1 MSTRFPEWIRRKW
14 ASGQNFTMTKE
25 VIEKLQLH
33 TVCQSA
39 QCPNLGEC
47 WSRRTATFMVLGNTC
62 TRSCRYCSVDGGKP
76 EALDAEEPRHVAEAV
91 AAMELRHAVITS
103 VTRDDLTDG
112 GADHIGQVI
121 EAVHALNPETTVE
134 ILVPD
139 FKGDRDAI
147 ARVLAAKPEVFSH
160 NIETVERIYPIIRS
174 KRFGYRQA
182 LDVLR
187 IATELAPQA
196 IVKSALMAGHGETAD
211 EVRATLLDLLEAG
224 CSAVN
229 IGQYLQPTKKQ
240 REVHE
245 YVHPSQFQAYQELAY
260 TLGFEFAVAGP
271 FVRSSYRS
279 EEMMDAR
286 FARDRVLAGRRTET

>member
-1 MSTRFPEWIRRKW
+1 MAERFPQWIRRKW
-14 ASGQNFTMTKE
+14 ASGQNFAITKE
-25 VIEKLQLH
+25 VIDNLQLH

-47 WSRRTATFMVLGNTC
+47 WSRKTATFMVLGNTC

-76 EALDAEEPRHVAEAV
+76 EPPDENEPQHIAEAV
-91 AAMELRHAVITS
+91 ATMGLRHAVITS
-103 VTRDDLTDG
+103 VTRDDLADG
-112 GADHIGQVI
+112 GADHIGRVI
-121 EAVHALNPETTVE
+121 EATHAMNPETTVE

-139 FKGDRDAI
+139 FKGDPDAI
-147 ARVLAAKPEVFSH
+147 GRVLASRPEVFSH

-174 KRFGYRQA
+174 KRFGYRLA

-187 IATELAPQA
+187 TATALAPHA
-196 IVKSALMAGHGETAD
+196 IIKSALMVGHGETQD
-211 EVRATLLDLLEAG
+211 EIRATLSDLLEVG

-240 REVHE
+240 RDVAE
-245 YVHPSQFQAYQELAY
+245 YVHPEQFQVYQELAY
-260 TLGFEFAVAGP
+260 AMGFEFAVAGP

-279 EEMMDAR
+279 EEMMQAR
-286 FARDRVLAGRRTET
+286 FARERVTAGRRTES

>member
-1 MSTRFPEWIRRKW
+1 MSERFPQWIRRKW
-14 ASGQNFTMTKE
+14 ASGQNFTTTKE
-25 VIEKLQLH
+25 VIDKLQLH

-62 TRSCRYCSVDGGKP
+62 TRSCRYCSVDAGKP
-76 EALDAEEPRHVAEAV
+76 EPPDAEEPHHVAEAI

-103 VTRDDLTDG
+103 VTRDDLPDG
-112 GADHIGQVI
+112 GADHIGRVI
-121 EAVHALNPETTVE
+121 EAVHAMNPETTVE

-139 FKGDRDAI
+139 FRGERDAI

-174 KRFGYRQA
+174 KRFGYRLA

-187 IATELAPQA
+187 TAAALDPRPI
-196 IVKSALMAGHGETAD
+196 IKSALMAGHGESLD
-211 EVRATLLDLLEAG
+211 EIRATLNDLLEAG

-240 REVHE
+240 CDVHE
-245 YVHPSQFQAYQELAY
+245 YVHPDQFQAYQDLAY
-260 TLGFEFAVAGP
+260 AMGFEFAVAGP

-279 EEMMDAR
+279 EEMMQAR
-286 FARDRVLAGRRTET
+286 FARERVTAGRRTDS